1 MIINFKDA
9 GHKEF
14 FLSMK
19 ELCREWDSYHMAL
32 FYALGICEDCRTH
45 IKDIFDFSKKN
56 YGIKPDTVFN
66 KAWQTSGSLECIRLG
81 YNLFNGYED
90 DYTSPYMLFSSSY
103 ACYMLEA
110 IKLRYPDTFKVE
122 RYIIAD
128 ENGNV
133 MAENVYPLFIAES
146 YVSIYEREYGGTY
159 TIKPQKPITLDI
171 D

>member
-9 GHKEF
+9 GHKDF
-14 FLSMK
+14 FMKAK
-19 ELCREWDSYHMAL
+19 ELCREWDTYHQAL

-45 IKDIFDFSKKN
+45 LHDVFCFDRQD

-90 DYTSPYMLFSSSY
+90 DYTSPYMLFSGSY
-103 ACYMLEA
+103 APYLLEA
-110 IKLRYPDTFKVE
+110 IKLRYPDAFKGE
-122 RYIIAD
+122 RYQIED
-128 ENGNV
+128 ESGHV
-133 MAENVYPLFIAES
+133 IEENIYPLFIAES

-159 TIKPQKPITLDI
+159 TIKPQEPIILDI